1 MNSAMDEELT
11 QSSDPYLYSF
21 IPVRVANAQEPT
33 FLYGLEP
40 IGIGTPLVESLSSYI
55 ARLAAA
61 HMLPVS
67 ALFRDVIAIHW
78 PNDSH
83 NLEKQIGP
91 QAIIKK
97 MNGMGV
103 EASNLVGIVEQL
115 TGRTNLAALT
125 MIPFSK
131 VISPYKLMSPESFW
145 CPYCLEEQKTGG
157 TPAYFPLL
165 WSLIHLKRCTVH
177 RCPLI
182 SVCPHCH
189 EVSPV
194 IASRTVVGFC
204 PRCHNWLGVEPE
216 TKSRTKKIDCNE
228 FFVRLFEWRDKTD
241 LSRHQSTFPSMLKY
255 LIGNKMKKA
264 DVASLARLLHLPDS
278 IVHELLS
285 GSMLPVLGVS
295 FWISKIFKIDAM
307 DILTTSGTEMSDRD
321 AVTLANMDDAVLSPD
336 KINWSQLCGLL
347 RDVASGKAS
356 LMRVPDI
363 AKVYKCSVLSIY
375 KRYPDL
381 CRVISD
387 KNAQHL
393 NEVR

>member
-1 MNSAMDEELT
+1 MGTEFSEDSA
-11 QSSDPYLYSF
+11 PYLYDF
-21 IPVRVANAQEPT
+21 IPVRVASEQEPT
-33 FLYGLEP
+33 FLYGLAP
-40 IGIGTPLVESLSSYI
+40 IGIGTPLVESLSSYL

-67 ALFRDVIAIHW
+67 ALLRDVIAIHL
-78 PNDSH
+78 PNDNH

-91 QAIIKK
+91 QRIIKK
-97 MNGMGV
+97 INGMEV
-103 EASNLVGIVEQL
+103 ATSSFVDVIEKL

-125 MIPFSK
+125 MMPFSK
-131 VISPYKLMSPESFW
+131 VISPYKLMSSESFW
-145 CPYCLEEQKTGG
+145 CPYCLEEQKAGG
-157 TPAYFPLL
+157 APVYFLLL
-165 WSLIHLKRCTVH
+165 WSLNHLKRCTVH
-177 RCPLI
+177 QCPLT
-182 SVCPHCH
+182 SVCPHCY

-194 IASRTVVGFC
+194 VASRTVVGFC
-204 PRCHNWLGVEPE
+204 PRCNNWLGVEHE
-216 TKSRTKKIDCNE
+216 TKSKTKKIDCND
-228 FFVRLFEWRDKTD
+228 FFVRLFEWQNKTD
-241 LSRHQSTFPSMLKY
+241 LSRHQPTFPSMLKY

-264 DVASLARLLHLPDS
+264 DIASLARLLHLPDS

-285 GSMLPVLGVS
+285 GKMLPALGVS

-307 DILTTSGTEMSDRD
+307 DILTTSGAEMSDRD